1 MNWSSLIV
9 RFVSVLLALSLCLL
23 ILLFSGGGDGPGKP
37 HSSTNR
43 ADEGWSAWRR
53 TLVELGY
60 PARTFEEPPGRA
72 RPGEMLLVLP
82 GVPEQSEEQQALP
95 DHERINYLR
104 FVENGGALLMPADE
118 AVLAFLDV
126 ELGLSIAGELELE
139 ESESVESW
147 QAQLPTGEKLTL
159 ASGPAFAPLES
170 AGAWREVVIGSHSGE
185 EGRVLVAE
193 TFIGSGRLVLVS
205 DPALF
210 ENGRIQQL
218 DHALYAV
225 RLVELYAAGLPICF
239 DEFSLGAW
247 SPPGALSLA
256 FRGANAWISL
266 HLLALL
272 ILFVWMRAHVGPFA
286 RDPLPLARMS
296 ALERARSR
304 ARSLRRGGHAVHA
317 ARQCL
322 QAFLREVEQRTGFAS
337 RRAGSPEELFDALA
351 RRQPALETLRASI
364 QPLPRDARGLEAMQE
379 ALNRWQKEHWKT
391 RT

>member
-1 MNWSSLIV
+1 MNWRSLIV
-9 RFVSVLLALSLCLL
+9 RFVSVALALSLCLL

-43 ADEGWSAWRR
+43 ADDGWSAWRR

-60 PARTFEEPPGRA
+60 PARTFEEPPGRSL
-72 RPGEMLLVLP
+72 PGEMLLVLP

-104 FVENGGALLMPADE
+104 FVENGGTLLMPADA
-118 AVLAFLDV
+118 AVLAFLEV
-126 ELGLSIAGELELE
+126 ELGISNASELELE
-139 ESESVESW
+139 ASESVESW

-159 ASGPAFAPLES
+159 ASGPAFAPLDP
-170 AGAWREVVIGSHSGE
+170 AGAWREVVLGSRPRE

-193 TFIGSGRLVLVS
+193 SYIGSGRLVLIS

-210 ENGRIQQL
+210 ENARIQQL

-225 RLVELYAAGLPICF
+225 RLVELYASGLPVCF

-247 SPPGALSLA
+247 SPPGALNLA

-272 ILFVWMRAHVGPFA
+272 VLFIWMRAHVGAFA
-286 RDPLPLARMS
+286 RDPLPLSRMS
-296 ALERARSR
+296 ALERARAR
-304 ARSLRRGGHAVHA
+304 ARSMRRGGHAVHA

-322 QAFLREVEQRTGFAS
+322 QAFLREAELRLGATP
-337 RRAGSPEELFDALA
+337 RRAGSPEERFDELA
-351 RRQPALETLRASI
+351 RRQPALEALRGSI
-364 QPLPRDARGLEAMQE
+364 QPLPRDPEGLDAMQE
-379 ALNRWQKEHWKT
+379 ALRRWQDEHWKT